1 MRRRRLQ
8 LAVVVG
14 VLGLMGVVAAA
25 VAGDGNRNVR
35 EHLTGYEEVAA
46 PATPPATQQPST
58 ISTSGTG
65 DFKAKVRSDRIEYSL
80 TYGGL
85 EGDVLQAH
93 IHLGARA
100 IAGGISVFLC
110 RTTQTAPEGTPTCPG
125 TRDGTVSGVL
135 EPADVIGPAG
145 QGIAPGEYAELLRAI
160 RAGATYANVH
170 TTKYPSGEIRAQLE
184 PRHRGD

>member
-46 PATPPATQQPST
+46 APNSRPSRRAGPAT
-58 ISTSGTG
+58 SGPRCA
-65 DFKAKVRSDRIEYSL
+65 DDRIEYKL

-110 RTTQTAPEGTPTCPG
+110 RRPG
-125 TRDGTVSGVL
+125 NGAGGHAGLPR
-135 EPADVIGPAG
+135 PA
-145 QGIAPGEYAELLRAI
+145 R
-160 RAGATYANVH
+160 
-170 TTKYPSGEIRAQLE
+170 
-184 PRHRGD
+184 RHRLAAPSSRPT